1 MLSRAVM
8 ATRSWLVLLIAVSL
22 TGSLVAGPAS
32 AQQSSD
38 EVRGRLDTAQAR
50 LDELEMLIGHVV
62 DEYNDAVV
70 ALEAAEAELDATE
83 DEVTSLTAQ
92 AGVLEDSVVDHVRR
106 LHKLGPA
113 IELSAL
119 MVGRDANATGER
131 MSALRHI
138 LEAQRIDLEE
148 LEATQTSLAA
158 VEERLERQRRE
169 ADARTAEIEERREA
183 VEATIADKQDEIDAL
198 NDELASALQREEE
211 ARRRDE
217 ERRRRA
223 AEQARQE
230 RAAQQAREQEQQA
243 ATTTSTSS
251 TPPAG
256 PAPAPRANAQ
266 VAVDAALS
274 KLGSPYRWGATGPS
288 SFDCSGLMVWAW
300 AQAGVS
306 LPRSSSA
313 QFAGLRRISRSELQ
327 PGDLVFSGNPVH
339 HVGMYIGN
347 GQIVHSPY
355 TGAVVSIRSM
365 DRPDLRGFARP
376 G

>member
-1 MLSRAVM
+1 M
-8 ATRSWLVLLIAVSL
+8 ATRPWLVLLIAVAL

-38 EVRGRLDTAQAR
+38 EVRSRLDTAQDR
-50 LDELEMLIGHVV
+50 LDELEMLIGRVV

-83 DEVTSLTAQ
+83 VELTSLTAQ
-92 AGVLEDSVVDHVRR
+92 AGALEDSVVDHVRR

-119 MVGRDANATGER
+119 MVGGDANATGER

-138 LEAQRIDLEE
+138 LDAQRIDLEE

-158 VEERLERQRRE
+158 VEERLEQQRQE
-169 ADARTAEIEERREA
+169 ADARTAEIEERREV
-183 VEATIADKQDEIDAL
+183 VEATIADEQDEIDAL

-274 KLGSPYRWGATGPS
+274 KLGSPYRWGATGPN

-313 QFAGLRRISRSELQ
+313 QFAGLRSISRSELQ
-327 PGDLVFSGNPVH
+327 PGDLVFAGNPVH

-365 DRPDLRGFARP
+365 ERPDLRGFARP